1 MKEALL
7 IGQIQQELSQV
18 QVMIS
23 ETGRMLEK
31 VQHTAD
37 KDYLG
42 TIALN
47 LQSFY
52 TAVERILVA
61 IAKEIDTTIP
71 QEENWHQALLAQMVV
86 EIPGTR
92 QPVLTTQTQQGLDEF
107 RRFRHVVRSNYAHR
121 LDPERVQALA
131 RKLDAV
137 SQYLIR
143 DCQRFCAELKSLERE
158 QDIQR

>member
-1 MKEALL
+1 MKETFL
-7 IGQIQQELSQV
+7 ISQIEQELTQIQ
-18 QVMIS
+18 VMVT

-31 VQHTAD
+31 VQRTGD

-52 TAVERILVA
+52 TAVERIFIA
-61 IAKEIDTTIP
+61 IAKEIDGIIP
-71 QEENWHQALLAQMVV
+71 KEENWHQALLQQMVV

-92 QPVLTTQTQQGLDEF
+92 QPVLAIQTQQALDEF
-107 RRFRHVVRSNYAHR
+107 RRFRHVVRSNYAHQ

-131 RKLDAV
+131 RKLDVV
-137 SQYLIR
+137 SQHLMQ
-143 DCQRFCAELKSLERE
+143 DCQRFGAGL
-158 QDIQR
+158 QPP